1 MSPKDLLELIAD
13 GDPAVSRLI
22 GEAGREIGVALASLC
37 NLINPSCVIIGGDLS
52 AAGELITEPVLES
65 IRRYAITSAAEQ
77 VNVVAGVLGERAELL
92 GALAL
97 VLHATDGVVGAGPPA
112 QVAA

>member
-1 MSPKDLLELIAD
+1 M
-13 GDPAVSRLI
+13 
-22 GEAGREIGVALASLC
+22 
-37 NLINPSCVIIGGDLS
+37 IIGGDLS

-77 VNVVAGVLGERAELL
+77 VAVVAGVLGDRAELL

-97 VLHATDGVVGAGPPA
+97 VLHAPDGVLGSGPPQA
-112 QVAA
+112 VAA